1 MPTDDQE
8 PFSSPTPFLR
18 RISEP
23 APHVDEPATSPQ
35 TEDNGNIAGETRLE
49 KDVDD
54 NSDDQ
59 DDFYGF
65 GDKEETFAETT
76 VPNRDID
83 DLERDNY
90 GELKCSKIKYRRKS
104 TEVTKLLNR

>member
-1 MPTDDQE
+1 MPTNDLE

-35 TEDNGNIAGETRLE
+35 TEDNSNTAGETRLE

-65 GDKEETFAETT
+65 EDKEETFDENT

-90 GELKCSKIKYRRKS
+90 GELKSSKLKYRRKS